1 MRDRVVVEGPMT
13 QDDRNG
19 FPRPLE
25 AEEQEL
31 IEALLGAARSG
42 VGRYLGQLAKLEVV
56 GGCRCGCPSVD
67 LEIAS
72 GKRNGIPT
80 PLVLADAESPGEVQV
95 GVILWVCG
103 GALSGLEVH
112 PWDGARGV
120 RIPRP
125 ETLTNLRTG
134 GS

>member
-1 MRDRVVVEGPMT
+1 MT
-13 QDDRNG
+13 QDDRSV

-25 AEEQEL
+25 AGEQEL

-42 VGRYLGQLAKLEVV
+42 ASRYLGQLATVQVV
-56 GGCRCGCPSVD
+56 GTCRCGCPSVD
-67 LEIAS
+67 LATPS
-72 GKRNGIPT
+72 GAKNGTPT

-120 RIPRP
+120 QLPRP
-125 ETLTNLRTG
+125 ETLTNLRSG
-134 GS
+134 GG

>member
-1 MRDRVVVEGPMT
+1 MTRDYRSV
-13 QDDRNG
+13 

-25 AEEQEL
+25 AGEQEL
-31 IEALLGAARSG
+31 IEALLGAARTG
-42 VGRYLGQLAKLEVV
+42 VGRYLGQLAKVEVV
-56 GGCRCGCPSVD
+56 GKCRCGCPSVD
-67 LEIAS
+67 LAMAS
-72 GKRNGIPT
+72 GPRNGTPT
-80 PLVLADAESPGEVQV
+80 PLVLADAESPGEIQV

-120 RIPRP
+120 QLPLP

-134 GS
+134 DG

>member
-1 MRDRVVVEGPMT
+1 MT
-13 QDDRNG
+13 DTNRTE

-42 VGRYLGQLAKLEVV
+42 VGRYLGQLARVEVV
-56 GGCRCGCPSVD
+56 GRCRCGCPSVD
-67 LEIAS
+67 LEIES
-72 GKRNGIPT
+72 RSRNGTPT
-80 PLVLADAESPGEVQV
+80 PLVLADAESPEGIPV
-95 GVILWVCG
+95 GVILWVSG

-120 RIPRP
+120 RLPRP
-125 ETLTNLRTG
+125 DTLNNLRSG
-134 GS
+134 GG

>member
-1 MRDRVVVEGPMT
+1 MTRNDRSV
-13 QDDRNG
+13 

-42 VGRYLGQLAKLEVV
+42 ASRYLGQLANVQIV
-56 GGCRCGCPSVD
+56 GACRCGCPSVD
-67 LEIAS
+67 LAVPS
-72 GKRNGIPT
+72 GPRNGAPT
-80 PLVLADAESPGEVQV
+80 PLVLADAESPGEIQV

-112 PWDGARGV
+112 PWDGTRGV
-120 RIPRP
+120 RLPRP

-134 GS
+134 GD